1 MNEVWKQVSW
11 TPKYMVSNLGN
22 VKNAITGKQ
31 LAGSVNNKGYIRYD
45 LCIDGKRVAKAGHRL
60 VAEAFLPKVDGKVYV
75 NHIDGNKTNNRID
88 NLEWC
93 TCQENSQH
101 AVKVLG
107 MKPVNRRAIRCVE
120 TGIVYSS
127 SYEAERLLG
136 IHNALINR
144 CCNGLRKSTHHLHF
158 EFV

>member
-1 MNEVWKQVSW
+1 M
-11 TPKYMVSNLGN
+11 LN
-22 VKNAITGKQ
+22 VLI
-31 LAGSVNNKGYIRYD
+31 SKGYPRYD
-45 LCIDGKRVAKAGHRL
+45 LSINGKRCVKAGHRL
-60 VAEAFLPKVDGKVYV
+60 VAEAFLPRIAGKDFV
-75 NHIDGNKTNNRID
+75 NHKDGDKTNNNLA

-136 IHNALINR
+136 IRNALINR